1 MNKNT
6 LNADNE
12 GNDDVMVL
20 GEEESE
26 DLFGNSIEIASFN
39 GFSFE
44 SSNEGDI
51 NINYNDKQRQ
61 TWTKDMEY
69 SCNGVLLFE

>member
-1 MNKNT
+1 MNKNP

-20 GEEESE
+20 GEQESE

-44 SSNEGDI
+44 SSNEDDI

-69 SCNGVLLFE
+69 SCNGMLFFE